1 MTTIKNAVFRQR
13 IKRLMQIAGL
23 ILMIGA
29 IDFLTGNKL
38 GAVLEA
44 MSEPQPPALQ
54 QIERED
60 VIRLNKSQK
69 MGMTTR
75 RQIFR

>member
-44 MSEPQPPALQ
+44 MSAPQLPALQ